1 MSENQSRRS
10 FLQNLGV
17 GLGTTTA
24 AFAVPSV
31 MAIPEGKPQKDDK
44 KLGVALLGL
53 GSYAKNQ
60 LAVGLENAK
69 NCYLAGIVTG
79 TPAKA
84 EEWTKKYNIPAK
96 NVYNYQN
103 FDEIVNNKDI
113 DIVYV
118 VTPNSLHREFVVRA
132 AKAGKHVMCEKP
144 MATSVEDSKAMIK
157 ACQDAGVQLGIGY
170 RLHFEPFTQEV
181 MRIGQKKVFGDVR
194 FIQTNFGFTI
204 GDPTQWRLKKAMA
217 GGGPLMDV
225 GIYCVQASRY
235 VLGEEPL
242 WVTAQFGPITDKE
255 RFKDVE
261 ESVSWQMQFPSGAM
275 VNGFSSYKS
284 NIEQLYVSA
293 NKGFAQLSPA
303 YSYGP
308 LKGKTHEGDLKLPIV
323 HHQTVMLEG
332 ICKEFLATKKFPKHI
347 DGEEGLRDMKILMA
361 ILEAAETGKRI
372 SLV

>member
-17 GLGTTTA
+17 GLGTTAA

-31 MAIPEGKPQKDDK
+31 MAIPEGKPQKDEK

-144 MATSVEDSKAMIK
+144 MATSVEDCKAMIK

-170 RLHFEPFTQEV
+170 RLHFEPFTQEA

-275 VNGFSSYKS
+275 VNGFTSYKS
-284 NIEQLYVSA
+284 NIEQLYISA

-308 LKGKTHEGDLKLPIV
+308 LKGKTHEGDLKLPVV
-323 HHQTVMLEG
+323 HHQTVMLEE

>member
-1 MSENQSRRS
+1 MSETQTRRS

-17 GLGTTTA
+17 GLGTTAT

-31 MAIPEGKPQKDDK
+31 VAISESAPTKDDK
-44 KLGVALLGL
+44 KLGIALVGL

-60 LAVGLENAK
+60 LAVALENAK
-69 NCYLAGIVTG
+69 NCYLAAIVTG
-79 TPAKA
+79 SPSKAK
-84 EEWTKKYNIPAK
+84 EWAKKFNLNK
-96 NVYNYQN
+96 ESVYDYKN
-103 FDEIVNNKDI
+103 FDEIAKNKSVDI
-113 DIVYV
+113 IYV
-118 VTPNSLHREFVVRA
+118 VLPNSLHPEFVIRA

-144 MATSVEDSKAMIK
+144 MANSVAECDAMIK
-157 ACQDAGVQLGIGY
+157 ACKDASVQLGVGY

-181 MRIGQKKVFGDVR
+181 MRIGQKKEKGNVR

-235 VLGEEPL
+235 VTGEEPL

-261 ESVSWQMQFPSGAM
+261 ESVSWQMEFPGGAM
-275 VNGFSSYKS
+275 VNGFTSYKS

-293 NKGFAQLSPA
+293 DKGWMQLSPA

-308 LKGKTHEGDLKLPIV
+308 IKGKTNDGDLKLPLV
-323 HHQTVMLEG
+323 HHQTVMMEA
-332 ICKEFLATKKFPKHI
+332 ICKEFMETGKFPKNI
-347 DGEEGLRDMKILMA
+347 DGDEGKRDMKILMA
-361 ILEAAETGKRI
+361 IYEAAQTGKRV
-372 SLV
+372 SLA

>member
-31 MAIPEGKPQKDDK
+31 MAIQEPKLQKDEK
-44 KLGVALLGL
+44 KLGVALVGL

-84 EEWTKKYNIPAK
+84 EEWTKKYNLPAK

-144 MATSVEDSKAMIK
+144 MATPVEDCKVMIK
-157 ACQDAGVQLGIGY
+157 QMI
-170 RLHFEPFTQEV
+170 
-181 MRIGQKKVFGDVR
+181 
-194 FIQTNFGFTI
+194 
-204 GDPTQWRLKKAMA
+204 
-217 GGGPLMDV
+217 
-225 GIYCVQASRY
+225 RY
-235 VLGEEPL
+235 
-242 WVTAQFGPITDKE
+242 
-255 RFKDVE
+255 
-261 ESVSWQMQFPSGAM
+261 
-275 VNGFSSYKS
+275 
-284 NIEQLYVSA
+284 LY
-293 NKGFAQLSPA
+293 
-303 YSYGP
+303 
-308 LKGKTHEGDLKLPIV
+308 I
-323 HHQTVMLEG
+323 
-332 ICKEFLATKKFPKHI
+332 
-347 DGEEGLRDMKILMA
+347 
-361 ILEAAETGKRI
+361 
-372 SLV
+372 

>member
-1 MSENQSRRS
+1 MPKNHSRRS
-10 FLQNLGV
+10 FLQTVSLGI
-17 GLGTTTA
+17 GTTLA
-24 AFAVPSV
+24 ASSILAN
-31 MAIPEGKPQKDDK
+31 AKPPFQKNQK
-44 KLGVALLGL
+44 KLGIALVGL

-60 LAVGLENAK
+60 LAVALMQTD

-84 EEWTKKYNIPAK
+84 EEWGKKYNIPQK
-96 NVYNYQN
+96 NIYNYQN
-103 FDEIVNNKDI
+103 FDQIANNKDI

-118 VTPNSLHREFVVRA
+118 VLPNSMHHEFVLRA

-144 MATSVEDSKAMIK
+144 IAVSVKEAEEMIK
-157 ACQDAGVQLGIGY
+157 ACKDAGVQLGIGY
-170 RLHFEPFTQEV
+170 RLHFEPFTKEV
-181 MRIGQKKVFGDVR
+181 MRLSQQKVLGDVR
-194 FIQTNFGFTI
+194 FVQTNFGFSI
-204 GDPTQWRLKKAMA
+204 GDPTQWRLKKDMA

-235 VLGEEPL
+235 VTGEEPL

-255 RFKDVE
+255 RFTTVE
-261 ESVSWQMQFPSGAM
+261 ESVSWQMQFPGNAM

-293 NKGFAQLSPA
+293 NNGWIQMSPA

-308 LKGKTHEGDLKLPIV
+308 IKGRTSQGEMNQPIV
-323 HHQTVMLEG
+323 HHQTVMLEA
-332 ICKEFLATKKFPKHI
+332 ICKEFIETNQFPAHI
-347 DGEEGLRDMKILMA
+347 TGTEGLRDIKILMS
-361 ILEAAETGKRI
+361 IYEAAKTGKKI

>member
-24 AFAVPSV
+24 AFAVPSLV
-31 MAIPEGKPQKDDK
+31 AVPEPPFKKDEK
-44 KLGVALLGL
+44 KLGVALVGL

-60 LAVGLENAK
+60 LAVALENAK
-69 NCYLAGIVTG
+69 NCYLAAIVTG

-84 EEWTKKYNIPAK
+84 DEWSKKYNLPK
-96 NVYNYQN
+96 ESVYNYQN
-103 FDEIVNNKDI
+103 FDEIAKNKAVDI
-113 DIVYV
+113 IYV
-118 VTPNSLHREFVVRA
+118 VLPNSLHPEFVIRA

-144 MATSVEDSKAMIK
+144 MANSVAECEAMIK
-157 ACQDAGVQLGIGY
+157 ACKDAGVQLGVGY

-181 MRIGQKKVFGDVR
+181 MRIGQKKEKGAVR
-194 FIQTNFGFTI
+194 FVQTNFGFTI

-235 VLGEEPL
+235 VTGEEPL

-261 ESVSWQMQFPSGAM
+261 ESVSWQMQFPGGAM

-284 NIEQLYVSA
+284 NIEQLYVST
-293 NKGFAQLSPA
+293 NDGWLQLSPA

-308 LKGKTHEGDLKLPIV
+308 LKGKTNDGDMKMPIV
-323 HHQTVMLEG
+323 HHQTVMMEA
-332 ICKEFLATKKFPKHI
+332 ICKEFLETGKFPSHI
-347 DGEEGLRDMKILMA
+347 GGEEGKRDMKILMA
-361 ILEAAETGKRI
+361 IYEAAETGKKI

>member
-17 GLGTTTA
+17 GLGTTAA

-31 MAIPEGKPQKDDK
+31 MAIPEGKPQKDEK

-144 MATSVEDSKAMIK
+144 MATSVEDCKVMIK

-204 GDPTQWRLKKAMA
+204 GDPTQWRLKRAMS

-242 WVTAQFGPITDKE
+242 WVTAQYGETIDKVK
-255 RFKDVE
+255 FKDVE
-261 ESVSWQMQFPSGAM
+261 ETVSWQMQFPSGAM
-275 VNGFSSYKS
+275 VNGFSSYRS

-293 NKGFAQLSPA
+293 EKGFVQLSPA
-303 YSYGP
+303 YAYGP

-323 HHQTVMLEG
+323 HHQTVMLEE
-332 ICKEFLATKKFPKHI
+332 ICKEFLETKKFPKHI
-347 DGEEGLRDMKILMA
+347 DGEEGMRDMKILMA
-361 ILEAAETGKRI
+361 IYEAAQTGKRI

>member
-17 GLGTTTA
+17 GLGTTAT

-31 MAIPEGKPQKDDK
+31 MAVSEAVPPKDEK
-44 KLGVALLGL
+44 KLGIALVGL

-60 LAVGLENAK
+60 LAVALENAK
-69 NCYLAGIVTG
+69 NCYLAAIVTG
-79 TPAKA
+79 SPGKA
-84 EEWTKKYNIPAK
+84 EEWTKKYNLPK
-96 NVYNYQN
+96 ESVYNYQN
-103 FDEIVNNKDI
+103 FDEIAKNKAVDI
-113 DIVYV
+113 IYV
-118 VTPNSLHREFVVRA
+118 VLPNSMHPEFVIRA

-144 MATSVEDSKAMIK
+144 MANSVAECDAMIK
-157 ACQDAGVQLGIGY
+157 ACKDSGVQLGVGY
-170 RLHFEPFTQEV
+170 RLHFEPFTQEI
-181 MRIGQKKVFGDVR
+181 MRIGQKKEKGNVR
-194 FIQTNFGFTI
+194 FMQTNFGFTI

-235 VLGEEPL
+235 VTGEEPL

-261 ESVSWQMQFPSGAM
+261 ESVSWQMEFPGGAM

-293 NKGFAQLSPA
+293 DKGWMQLSPA

-308 LKGKTHEGDLKLPIV
+308 IKGRSNDGELKLPVV
-323 HHQTVMLEG
+323 HHQTVMMEA
-332 ICKEFLATKKFPKHI
+332 ICKEFMETGKFPKHI
-347 DGEEGLRDMKILMA
+347 GGDEGKRDLKILMA
-361 ILEAAETGKRI
+361 IYEAAQTGKRI

>member
-31 MAIPEGKPQKDDK
+31 MAIQEPKLQKDEK
-44 KLGVALLGL
+44 KLGVALVGL

-79 TPAKA
+79 TPATA
-84 EEWTKKYNIPAK
+84 EEWTKKYNLPAK

-144 MATSVEDSKAMIK
+144 MATSVEDCKVMIK

-170 RLHFEPFTQEV
+170 RLHFEPFTQEI

-194 FIQTNFGFTI
+194 FIQTNFGFSI

-242 WVTAQFGPITDKE
+242 WVTAQYGPISDTE

-261 ESVSWQMQFPSGAM
+261 ETVSWQMQFPSGAM

-293 NKGFAQLSPA
+293 NKGFVQLSPA

-308 LKGKTHEGDLKLPIV
+308 LKGKTHEGDLKLPVV
-323 HHQTVMLEG
+323 HHQTVMLEE
-332 ICKEFLATKKFPKHI
+332 ICKELLATKKFPTHI
-347 DGEEGLRDMKILMA
+347 GGEEGLRDMKILMA
-361 ILEAAETGKRI
+361 IYEAAQTGKRI